1 MHMANLLSACVQPI
15 SFVAFSF
22 CVYIRA
28 LSHPILSNNL
38 FLLCSVL
45 QLIFP
50 ILRHVHILNPSVF
63 LCSLS
68 SWSMSL
74 FLHQNLH
81 ISVFNVFIIA
91 FFIFQLQD
99 KSGEKAGK
107 EIYGERCNRNRKYR
121 FLQRLYKS
129 KSREPLIHRVQTLI
143 RSGRMIITNQHVV
156 GLRDKII

>member
-81 ISVFNVFIIA
+81 ISVFNVFLSLLSSYSNFKINPVKRPERKFTERGVIVIENIDFYSA
-91 FFIFQLQD
+91 Y
-99 KSGEKAGK
+99 KA
-107 EIYGERCNRNRKYR
+107 
-121 FLQRLYKS
+121 